1 MNTTTPAREAR
12 KGQAERRLDGLSRL
26 LETTHLLATQ
36 IDEHEIL
43 ETIIR
48 QACRALDCER
58 ASLYRFDERR
68 RELVTAAATDTTLD
82 HVRRSVDT
90 GITGFVARERVV
102 VNVPDPAQD
111 SRWDPV
117 HSVRAGLLTRN
128 ILAVPL
134 KSASS
139 DDLLGVLALFNN
151 YGGPFDQDDE
161 EFAIAFGQHAAAALE
176 RTRLVAALEQQ
187 KELEASLLIAREVQE
202 RFMPQKLPSISG
214 YEAGA
219 WWLPN
224 QHVGGD
230 YCDLFALPNGTFGLC
245 VADVSGHGLG
255 PSLLMASVRAS
266 LRTLL
271 LEHDRAADLLEL
283 LGRAIHDDLQHG
295 AFVTMILG
303 MLDPRTH
310 QLEYSNA
317 GHGPAFVYS
326 PSKRTVHSLDATGVP
341 LGVIEAPSYPSAP
354 AVCLEAGDLVVLC
367 TDGIVEAMDDRG
379 AQFGL
384 ERLEALAAELAHEP
398 INTIPLRIGE
408 SVAQHYI
415 GETPPDDLTVLVV
428 RRNK

>member
-1 MNTTTPAREAR
+1 MTTPIREAR
-12 KGQAERRLDGLSRL
+12 KGQQERRLDGLSRL

-36 IDEHEIL
+36 IDELEIL

-58 ASLYRFDERR
+58 ASLYRFDDRR
-68 RELVTAAATDTTLD
+68 RELVTAAATDTSLD
-82 HVRRSVDT
+82 HARRSIDT
-90 GITGFVARERVV
+90 GITGFVARERVL
-102 VNVPDPAQD
+102 VNVPDPSQD

-117 HSVRAGLLTRN
+117 ERVRAGLLTRN

-134 KSASS
+134 KSARS

-151 YGGPFDQDDE
+151 IGGTFDTDDE

-187 KELEASLLIAREVQE
+187 KELEASLLIARDVQE
-202 RFMPQKLPSISG
+202 RFMPRKLPAIPG

-230 YCDLFALPNGTFGLC
+230 YCDLFALPSGTFGLC

-303 MLDPRTH
+303 VLDPQTH
-310 QLEYSNA
+310 QFEYSNA

-326 PSKRTVHSLDATGVP
+326 PTRQTVQHLDATGVP
-341 LGVIEAPSYPSAP
+341 LGVIEVPQYPSAP
-354 AVCLEAGDLVVLC
+354 ALCLEPSDLIVLC
-367 TDGIVEAMDDRG
+367 TDGIIEAMDDRG

-384 ERLEALAAELAHEP
+384 ERLEKLAAGLAHEP
-398 INTIPLRIGE
+398 IDEIPRRIGE
-408 SVAQHYI
+408 AVAQHYI

-428 RRNK
+428 RRNSH